1 MLGDDLLSKTN
12 DHLFSL
18 ENSDEYLSIDK
29 FTYANHRRY
38 TFSGSTPY
46 KESHLTPKRIIKT
59 SSFLLIN
66 QLLVYKYI
74 LQPSWWYEEEV
85 AFHYSEINYAK
96 SADKIG
102 HAFSGYLLSSLNTDL
117 LLSTGFSWEKATLY
131 GGLISFIQL
140 FELEYKDGLAPDYGF
155 SNYDMYLNT
164 AGILYYYLQYYVPF
178 FQNFTPKYLYNYPK
192 LIHDSKI
199 NNAVIVENYEEIT
212 FFMAINVKN
221 LLPTQYK
228 KMWLTGLDLAVG
240 YSVKGFNVI
249 DKPRRYPLKENYY
262 FGIDLNLL
270 SILPNHNSRWHWVV
284 QTLNFIKLPT
294 PMIEYTDDGK
304 KNHLLYPLK

>member
-1 MLGDDLLSKTN
+1 MLCDDLLSKTN

-18 ENSDEYLSIDK
+18 QNSDEYLSIDK

-102 HAFSGYLLSSLNTDL
+102 HAYSGYLLTSLNTDL

-131 GGLISFIQL
+131 GGLISFIQMV
-140 FELEYKDGLAPDYGF
+140 ELEYKDGLAPRYGF
-155 SNYDMYLNT
+155 SKYDIYSNT
-164 AGILYYYLQYYVPF
+164 AGILFYYLQFYIPF
-178 FQNFTPKYLYNYPK
+178 LQNFTPKYLYNY
-192 LIHDSKI
+192 SKFVSDTEDYF
-199 NNAVIVENYEEIT
+199 AAAVENYGEIT
-212 FFMAINVKN
+212 FFMSINVKN
-221 LLPTQYK
+221 LLPKKYK
-228 KMWLTGLDLAVG
+228 KMWINGLDIAIG
-240 YSVKGFNVI
+240 YSI
-249 DKPRRYPLKENYY
+249 RRYDIIDGHTPPFKENYY
-262 FGIDLNLL
+262 LGVDFNLL
-270 SILPNHNSRWHWVV
+270 SILPNHDSRRHWVA
-284 QTLNFIKLPT
+284 QTLNFIKLPS